1 MSNPIIKTM
10 THRIVLYDD
19 LSEID
24 RLTEFMDQ
32 LVEELGLDF
41 ADGYNLHLALEEACS
56 NIIRY
61 AYPGETGK
69 TFCLDVEA
77 NDESVVFTLTD
88 SGIPFNPLENAP
100 EVDVTLSAED
110 REIGGLGIFLIK
122 NVMSAVAYERK
133 GGENVLTM
141 TYLRTH

>member
-1 MSNPIIKTM
+1 M
-10 THRIVLYDD
+10 THRLVLYDN

-24 RLTEFMDQ
+24 RLTEFMDGIT
-32 LVEELGLDF
+32 EELGLEC
-41 ADGYNLHLALEEACS
+41 ADGFNLHLALEEACS

-77 NDESVVFTLTD
+77 DSEKVVFTLTD

-122 NVMSAVAYERK
+122 NVMSAVEYQRRGK
-133 GGENVLTM
+133 ENVLTM

>member
-1 MSNPIIKTM
+1 M

-19 LSEID
+19 LSEIE

-32 LVEELGLDF
+32 LVEELELDF

-77 NDESVVFTLTD
+77 NEKSVVFTLTD

-100 EVDVTLSAED
+100 EVDITLSAEE

-122 NVMSAVAYERK
+122 NVMSSVAYERR